1 MRVVA
6 HAIVWLIL
14 ITGFSGCIADDDA
27 GPDRQYIN
35 DEGDLIDYIEEGI
48 CGDIDGDG
56 IPDCPLSGYIEG
68 SDPWW
73 CTSSGIGG
81 HHVDS
86 AYENAEKG
94 SLGDEICEVLTY
106 ELKAAIEWSQ
116 EWPTLGDAEAAGYSM
131 SVEYVEGMG
140 THHVILNDF
149 SMEDP
154 SFDSEN
160 PLFPGTR
167 IDSVFEFER
176 PEFLMYGGED
186 ADAQLV
192 GFAWFVH
199 APVDNPPEGF
209 SGDNDWWHRHEIMC
223 IQPSDFVFRGEG
235 LSDEVCEERGGEN
248 INLEE
253 YWMVHAWIVRPWLT
267 FDDVFTNHHPCLHEE
282 GPETDPDAE
291 CWSESTEHVGH
302 ET

>member
-1 MRVVA
+1 MKIVA
-6 HAIVWLIL
+6 PWMICLMFLAS
-14 ITGFSGCIADDDA
+14 FSGCIASEGGDNEGRYIDD
-27 GPDRQYIN
+27 
-35 DEGDLIDYIEEGI
+35 EEDLIDYIEEGI

-68 SDPWW
+68 TDPWW

-81 HHVDS
+81 HHVDPV
-86 AYENAEKG
+86 YENSEKG
-94 SLGDEICEVLTY
+94 ALSGEVCEALTN
-106 ELKAAIEWSQ
+106 ELKAAILWSQ

-140 THHVILNDF
+140 THHVMLNNF
-149 SMEDP
+149 SMENP
-154 SFDSEN
+154 SFEAED

-167 IDSVFEFER
+167 IDSVFEFDR

-186 ADAQLV
+186 KDAQLV

-223 IQPSDFVFRGEG
+223 FRPSDFVFRGEG

-267 FDDVFTNHHPCLHEE
+267 FDDVFTNHHPCLYEE
-282 GPETDPDAE
+282 GPETDADAE

-302 ET
+302 EI